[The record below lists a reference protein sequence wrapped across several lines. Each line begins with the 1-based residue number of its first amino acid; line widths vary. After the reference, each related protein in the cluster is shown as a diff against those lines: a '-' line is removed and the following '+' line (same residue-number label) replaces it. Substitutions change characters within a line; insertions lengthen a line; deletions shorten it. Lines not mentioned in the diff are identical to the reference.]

1 MGLHADRSE
10 LPLSALSAYEH
21 CLDDGLA
28 NQHHD
33 DQWPSI
39 PKLTLVSLA
48 HLFKNWTVSRL
59 TSPKWKFMQAREQG
73 FSKPQDNP

>member
-1 MGLHADRSE
+1 MCMVAPDQSSHWRSRSE
-10 LPLSALSAYEH
+10 RLLPTLSAYEH

-33 DQWPSI
+33 DQWPII

-59 TSPKWKFMQAREQG
+59 TSPKLKIMHAE
-73 FSKPQDNP
+73 K